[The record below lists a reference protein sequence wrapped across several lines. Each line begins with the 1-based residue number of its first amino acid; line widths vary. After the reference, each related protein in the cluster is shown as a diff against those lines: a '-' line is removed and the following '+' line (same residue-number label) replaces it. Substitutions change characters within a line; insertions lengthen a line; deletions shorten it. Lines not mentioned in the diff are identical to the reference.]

1 MTGGLRPTKRE
12 GERLL
17 TYSPSHFSEPLKI
30 QSKGRVL
37 KILIVGR
44 SVEYFALQSTCT
56 LHVIVQSCFELLNPL
71 STATAAFAQSE
82 QEGHCKVKD
91 SKVAEKGVLLSV
103 TATLS
108 LYNID
113 RALQCNFI
121 FDIVTSS
128 CCNITLRFL
137 AEFAIIFRR
146 PPPPSPSLP
155 HLEGT
160 VA

>member
-82 QEGHCKVKD
+82 QEGHCKVKG

-113 RALQCNFI
+113 RALQCIFI

-128 CCNITLRFL
+128 CCNIALL
-137 AEFAIIFRR
+137 LSEFAIFRR
-146 PPPPSPSLP
+146 PPPPSPSLT